1 MQINKFK
8 KKGKNKY
15 EIIFDNTS
23 LLLYEDIILK
33 YDLLIKKDIDEHLL
47 DEIINENSYYDAY
60 ETSLSYIEHKLR
72 TRREIE
78 DYLDRKGFDSKYI
91 EYAIDKLNKMNLLN
105 DKLYVS
111 AFINDKIN
119 LTLDGPYKIK
129 NELTN
134 LNIDESIIDDYL
146 SKIDKSIWDD
156 RVDKIINKK
165 MHTMDNKSYYM
176 FINKL
181 KNELYNKGYCN
192 EVIEKKLSNI
202 KYESD
207 SITKD
212 AEKAIKKYKT
222 DKNKIISF
230 LMRKGYSYDDIKLK
244 IKELMEE

>member
-60 ETSLSYIEHKLR
+60 ETALSYIEHKLR
-72 TRREIE
+72 TKKEIE
-78 DYLDRKGFDSKYI
+78 DYLDRKGFDSKYT

-129 NELTN
+129 NELCN
-134 LNIDESIIDDYL
+134 LDIDESLIDDYL
-146 SKIDKSIWDD
+146 STIDKSIWDE
-156 RVDKIINKK
+156 RVDKLIDKK
-165 MHTMDNKSYYM
+165 SHTMNNKSYYM

-207 SITKD
+207 SIKK
-212 AEKAIKKYKT
+212 EVQKAIKKYKN
-222 DKNKIISF
+222 DKNKIISY
-230 LMRKGYSYDDIKLK
+230 LMRKGYTYDEIKR
-244 IKELMEE
+244 ELMEEI